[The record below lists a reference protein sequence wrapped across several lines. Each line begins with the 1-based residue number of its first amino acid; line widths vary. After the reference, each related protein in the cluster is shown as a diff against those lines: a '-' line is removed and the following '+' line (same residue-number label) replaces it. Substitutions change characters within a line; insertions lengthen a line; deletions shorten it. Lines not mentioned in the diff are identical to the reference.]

1 MRKFV
6 YGGQL
11 ALVVGGIVL
20 ASGAAL
26 AVWAAAGVKFSDFI
40 GGTEGLVSSAMR
52 LTGALLVLWGFAAV
66 HMRQADRAGW
76 FGLVALLLAG
86 LNLVVN
92 AAWMFS
98 DLFIAPTFAVL
109 TPHALNGP
117 APMPGRIDAGFMI
130 AWVAN
135 VASLL
140 FGIAV
145 LRAKVYRRTCAL
157 FFMLTG
163 ALFFVPM
170 PFDGP
175 AYEVAVGLLFAT
187 AGFFAVRTATPA
199 PVSFEESALVPTSA
213 S

>member
-1 MRKFV
+1 MRRFV

-11 ALVVGGIVL
+11 ALVVGGVVL
-20 ASGAAL
+20 ALGAGL
-26 AVWAAAGVKFSDFI
+26 GVWGAAGVKFSDFI
-40 GGTEGLVSSAMR
+40 SGTEGLVSSALR
-52 LTGALLVLWGFAAV
+52 LIGTLLVLWGFAAV
-66 HMRQADRAGW
+66 HVRQADRAGW

-98 DLFIAPTFAVL
+98 DLFIAPTLAALV
-109 TPHALNGP
+109 PHALNGP

-130 AWVAN
+130 AWITN

-140 FGIAV
+140 FGLAV
-145 LRAKVYRRTCAL
+145 LRAKVYRRTCAV

-175 AYEVAVGLLFAT
+175 AYEVVVGVLFAL
-187 AGFFAVRTATPA
+187 AGLFAVRTTTAA
-199 PVSFEESALVPTSA
+199 PLSFDERGLIPTSA
-213 S
+213 T